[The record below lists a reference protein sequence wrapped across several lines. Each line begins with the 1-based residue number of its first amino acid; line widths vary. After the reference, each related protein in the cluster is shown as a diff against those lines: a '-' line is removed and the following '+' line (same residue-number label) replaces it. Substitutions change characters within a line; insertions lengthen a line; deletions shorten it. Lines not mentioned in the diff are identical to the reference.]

1 MMKIEI
7 KPANIATVV
16 ALSQQIPELIDP
28 HPAEVYEKRLKNVPH
43 LILVAYQHNQAV
55 GFKVGY
61 QQDNHFYSW
70 MGGVLPAF
78 RRRGIAQQ
86 LADAQ
91 EDWAKQQNY
100 PYIYFKTRNE
110 HKAMLMFAL
119 QNGFD
124 IVDCYL
130 KSSVQQYRIVLR
142 KKI

>member
-1 MMKIEI
+1 MIEI
-7 KPANIATVV
+7 KPSNISTIV
-16 ALSQQIPELIDP
+16 ALSKEIPELVDP
-28 HPAEVYEKRLKNVPH
+28 HPASEYEKRLNQVPH
-43 LILVAYQHNQAV
+43 IILVAYQGNQAI

-61 QQDNHFYSW
+61 ERDSSFYSW

-78 RRRGIAQQ
+78 RRKGIAKK

-91 EDWAKQQNY
+91 EAWAKKQNY
-100 PYIYFKTRNE
+100 RSITFKTRNE

-130 KSSVQQYRIVLR
+130 KSSVQEYRIVLR
-142 KKI
+142 KEI